1 MMPVYVAVVGDRS
14 ILALHADCHSDAAR
28 RIGDS
33 LLRDDLM
40 ALASGGAPLW
50 NGIENILVRSA
61 QSDEQSRWDVSRIR
75 AIRRGNLDGDDR
87 GWIAFLVPLDN

>member
-1 MMPVYVAVVGDRS
+1 MPIYVAVVGDRRV
-14 ILALHADCHSDAAR
+14 LALHADCHSDAAR
-28 RIGDS
+28 RVCDS

-50 NGIENILVRSA
+50 DGVQDILVQSA
-61 QSDEQSRWDVSRIR
+61 QSDEQSRWDTSRAG

-87 GWIAFLVPLDN
+87 SWVAFLVPLDN